1 MKATFFIIS
10 ILIGTLSYAQIEAV
24 EITPTYG
31 YTINGSVT
39 QYGQFYDVKD
49 AVSFGGV
56 LDLELAANRNV
67 EVSYRRSVQTVQYV
81 ETFSYGEFEVGM
93 EHFHIGIFQG
103 IGKHDK
109 IKPYW
114 NFLLG
119 GIRYYGQ
126 ERRWLDV
133 YRFSMAA
140 GVGAKL
146 FLTDNLGIRFQSQ
159 LALPM
164 SYTGAGLFCDGSG
177 YCSGGASFNVP
188 IAHLDLS
195 AGLILRISTKED

>member
-67 EVSYRRSVQTVQYV
+67 EVSYRRSVQTV
-81 ETFSYGEFEVGM
+81 
-93 EHFHIGIFQG
+93 
-103 IGKHDK
+103 
-109 IKPYW
+109 
-114 NFLLG
+114 
-119 GIRYYGQ
+119 
-126 ERRWLDV
+126 
-133 YRFSMAA
+133 
-140 GVGAKL
+140 
-146 FLTDNLGIRFQSQ
+146 
-159 LALPM
+159 
-164 SYTGAGLFCDGSG
+164 
-177 YCSGGASFNVP
+177 
-188 IAHLDLS
+188 
-195 AGLILRISTKED
+195 